1 MRREIRIAGSGG
13 QGVILGGVLLAYAI
27 GLYEGL
33 EVAQTQSY
41 GPEARGG
48 ACQAGVVVSDEPID
62 YVKVDVPDELI
73 ILNEAAFRKYAPLAG
88 ERALILVDSTLV
100 DVPGDFARNIHA
112 LPATRLAEDTLQR
125 FVANM
130 VLLGAFSKVSNIV
143 SLDSLIK
150 AVVDVVP
157 PRFCD
162 VNIQA
167 LRLGNERMRD

>member
-1 MRREIRIAGSGG
+1 
-13 QGVILGGVLLAYAI
+13 
-27 GLYEGL
+27 LYEGL

>member
-1 MRREIRIAGSGG
+1 
-13 QGVILGGVLLAYAI
+13 LTYAI

-62 YVKVDVPDELI
+62 YVKVDVPDDLI
-73 ILNEAAFRKYAPLAG
+73 ILNEAAFRKYVPLAG
-88 ERALILVDSTLV
+88 EGSLILVDSTLV
-100 DVPGDFARNIHA
+100 DVPAGLARNLHA
-112 LPATRLAEDTLQR
+112 LSATRLAEDRLQR

-143 SLDSLIK
+143 SLDSLVK
-150 AVVDVVP
+150 AVADVVP
-157 PRFCD
+157 PRFHD

-167 LRLGNERMRD
+167 LRLGNERMRN